1 MIENKPFIK
10 LLQSP
15 NGYYFYDVN
24 RNEVVPIRQE
34 TYDYLENLLDSNRSS
49 DSLPPAP
56 FEVGEL
62 KEAGYL
68 SSEHVK
74 EIEHIYTEYVPHILE
89 RNLEKVTLQLTQNC
103 NFRCKY
109 CNYTN
114 NSGNQRHHS
123 SKRMSEETARKAVL
137 FLRDHCIDTEEV
149 FLGFYGGEPML
160 EFDLLKRM
168 VLFAEEVLKGKRLLY
183 TITTNATLLTEEMI
197 AFFVAHKAFLVI
209 SIDGTKSVNDRN
221 RVFANGQGST
231 FDAII
236 EKLRYIYDA
245 YPDYFRTLSIN
256 MVVDPSTDFDEVSRL
271 FVDYP
276 FLLELSYQWTEI
288 DDIMSPTPNTVTEEY
303 VSKRAHQTFLAY
315 LHRFSLC
322 EEKHVSA
329 LARRAV
335 FTSEDSL
342 QRIMP
347 SKSLGIKSAPGGPC
361 VPGESRLM
369 VTVDGK
375 FIACERVSET
385 SEPMIIGDID
395 HGFDL
400 DKVIHLLNVAK
411 QTESACKNC
420 WAFNLCSLC
429 GKFSDDHGTLSGKR
443 RLEFCDHSRGIAS
456 GTLQDIIFF
465 QEMEGLIN
473 G

>member
-1 MIENKPFIK
+1 MKTKPFIK

-15 NGYYFYDVN
+15 HGSYFYDVN
-24 RNEVVPIRQE
+24 RNEVLPIQQDTYNYLAELLASTESDNLPVP
-34 TYDYLENLLDSNRSS
+34 
-49 DSLPPAP
+49 PP
-56 FEVGEL
+56 EVEQL

-68 SSEHVK
+68 SADHVK
-74 EIEHIYTEYVPHILE
+74 EIEHIYTEYTPHILE

-123 SKRMSEETARKAVL
+123 SKRMSEETARKAIL
-137 FLRDHCIDTEEV
+137 FLRDHCVDTEEV
-149 FLGFYGGEPML
+149 FLGFYGGEPLL

-168 VLFAEEVLKGKRLLY
+168 ILFAEEVLKGKRLLY
-183 TITTNATLLTEEMI
+183 TLTTNTTLLTEEMVK
-197 AFFVAHKAFLVI
+197 FFVEHKAFMVI

-231 FDAII
+231 FDVII
-236 EKLRYIYDA
+236 EKLRYIYDT
-245 YPDYFRTLSIN
+245 YPEYFKTLSIN
-256 MVVDPSTDFDEVSRL
+256 MVVDPSTDFDEVSQL

-288 DDIMSPTPNTVTEEY
+288 DDLMSPTPNTVTEEY
-303 VSKRAHQTFLAY
+303 VSKRAYQTFLGY

-322 EEKHVSA
+322 EEKCVSA
-329 LARRAV
+329 LARRSV
-335 FTSEDSL
+335 FVAEDSL

-347 SKSLGIKSAPGGPC
+347 ANSIGVKAAPGGPC

-375 FIACERVSET
+375 FIVCERVSEE
-385 SEPMIIGDID
+385 SDPMIIGDIE

-400 DKVIHLLNVAK
+400 EKVNNLLNVAK
-411 QTESACKNC
+411 QTENACKNC
-420 WAFNLCSLC
+420 WAFNLCNLC
-429 GKFSDDHGTLSGKR
+429 GKYSDDNGTLSGEHRLKFCESSR
-443 RLEFCDHSRGIAS
+443 RSAA

-465 QEMEGLIN
+465 QEMERLIN
-473 G
+473 E